1 MATAFPTALD
11 AFTDPLAADKLSSP
25 DHAGQHTDK
34 NDSTEAIEVKVGI
47 DASADN
53 TSHDYR
59 LQNVTGG
66 LKALGGPASP
76 GNWKLLYQNG
86 SGVITELSLPPTGEV
101 LVGLGVTAAPA
112 FETIPPRTLYYPAF
126 SMASPATGGATDGTT
141 EGTNLT
147 YRTKD
152 FDQTT
157 EEHSDFEFRMP
168 DEYTGGNIT
177 VRAIWTA
184 SAGAGTVAWEVNVSN
199 VANDE
204 VIDVAKTDI
213 GSITD
218 TLIALNDLHEAS
230 VTWSVTL
237 PVAGDMVFVR
247 VSRDVA
253 ADNLTGDAKLIAL
266 IFEFNVRGS

>member
-34 NDSTEAIEVKVGI
+34 NDSVEALEVKVGI

-66 LKALGGPASP
+66 LKALGGPATP

-101 LVGLGVTAAPA
+101 FVGNGVTAAPT
-112 FETIPPRTLYYPAF
+112 FETVPPRTAYIAAY
-126 SMASPATGGATDGTT
+126 SMISPATAGAEDITT

-152 FDQTT
+152 FDQTV
-157 EEHSDFEFRMP
+157 EEHCDFHFRIP
-168 DEYTGGNIT
+168 DEYTGGAIT
-177 VRAIWTA
+177 VRALWTA
-184 SAGAGTVAWEVNVSN
+184 DSGAGTVAWEINVLN
-199 VANDE
+199 AANDD
-204 VIDVAKTDI
+204 VIDAGKTDI

-218 TLIALNDLHEAS
+218 TKIANGDLHEAS
-230 VTWSVTL
+230 VSWSTTL
-237 PVAGDMVFVR
+237 PVAGETIFGR

-253 ADNLTGDAKLIAL
+253 ADNLSADARLIAL
-266 IFEFNVRGS
+266 VFEFNVRGS